1 MLHLFQIYLLFEF
14 FEMYE
19 NHYCVVEFECPTKC
33 VRIKLFYKPK
43 TECPC
48 LIHHLKFIFFS

>member
-43 TECPC
+43 TEYPV
-48 LIHHLKFIFFS
+48 LFTT